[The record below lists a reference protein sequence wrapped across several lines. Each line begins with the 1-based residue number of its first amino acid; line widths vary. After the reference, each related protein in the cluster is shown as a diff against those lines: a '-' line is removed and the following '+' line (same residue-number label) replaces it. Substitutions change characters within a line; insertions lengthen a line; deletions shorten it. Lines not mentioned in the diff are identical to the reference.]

1 MQDNDELFDNYIQQE
16 FNGYFRTE
24 GTEGVRN
31 LEKLCEGLGYRD
43 GQFIGQHYILN
54 FLADNPGAIEKLF
67 EFIQEGVSNPFNPEW
82 ADALDLESY
91 ADEEEEAEDEKEA

>member
-16 FNGYFRTE
+16 FNGYFRLE

-67 EFIQEGVSNPFNPEW
+67 EFIQEGVSNPYNTEW
-82 ADALDLESY
+82 AEALDLESY
-91 ADEEEEAEDEKEA
+91 AHEEEDETTEH